1 MHIYISVPIADVYD
15 KLSILDIKADKIT
28 NLDKLA
34 IIRLEI
40 SALKNDTEGLN
51 INLVF
56 YNRLK
61 DINANL
67 FNLLDRMYELKHD
80 VSNHEYSIL
89 ANKSFTE
96 NDRRFRMKRKI
107 NNFHSSEINEVKS
120 YSSKVC
126 IIKNRDL
133 LFDSKTIDKIQDLS
147 TYYDKV
153 FVIGSLDNALFQSD
167 GSIIGI
173 STEEIEEL
181 SSKYTDVVN
190 IEL

>member
-28 NLDKLA
+28 DLDKLA
-34 IIRLEI
+34 NIRLEI
-40 SALKNDTEGLN
+40 GALKNDIKALQVN
-51 INLVF
+51 FDF

-80 VSNHEYSIL
+80 VSNPEYSIL

-107 NNFHSSEINEVKS
+107 NILHNSQINEVKS
-120 YSSKVC
+120 YSAKVC
-126 IIKNRDL
+126 IIANREL
-133 LFDSKTIDKIQDLS
+133 EFDTKTIDKIQDLS

-153 FVIGSLDNALFQSD
+153 FFIGSLDITVFQDD
-167 GSIIGI
+167 GSIFGI
-173 STEEIEEL
+173 STEEIEDISRNYKE
-181 SSKYTDVVN
+181 VVQLL
-190 IEL
+190 I

>member
-28 NLDKLA
+28 DLDKLA
-34 IIRLEI
+34 NIRLEI
-40 SALKNDTEGLN
+40 SALKNDIKALQLN
-51 INLVF
+51 FDF

-80 VSNHEYSIL
+80 VSNPEYSIL

-107 NNFHSSEINEVKS
+107 NILHKSEINEVKS
-120 YSSKVC
+120 YSARVC
-126 IIKNRDL
+126 IITNREL
-133 LFDSKTIDKIQDLS
+133 EFDTKTIDKIQDLS

-153 FVIGSLDNALFQSD
+153 FFIGSLDITVFQDD
-167 GSIIGI
+167 GSIFGI
-173 STEEIEEL
+173 STEEIEDI
-181 SSKYTDVVN
+181 SRDYKDVVKLL
-190 IEL
+190 I

>member
-28 NLDKLA
+28 DLDKLSN
-34 IIRLEI
+34 IRLEI
-40 SALKNDTEGLN
+40 GALKNDIKALQLN
-51 INLVF
+51 FDF

-80 VSNHEYSIL
+80 VSNPEYSIL

-107 NNFHSSEINEVKS
+107 NILHNSEINEVKS
-120 YSSKVC
+120 YSAKVC
-126 IIKNRDL
+126 IITNREIE
-133 LFDSKTIDKIQDLS
+133 FDTKTIDKIQDLS

-153 FVIGSLDNALFQSD
+153 FFIGSLDKAVFQSD
-167 GSIIGI
+167 GSIFGI
-173 STEEIEEL
+173 STEEIEDI
-181 SSKYTDVVN
+181 SRHYKDVVKLL
-190 IEL
+190 I

>member
-1 MHIYISVPIADVYD
+1 
-15 KLSILDIKADKIT
+15 
-28 NLDKLA
+28 
-34 IIRLEI
+34 
-40 SALKNDTEGLN
+40 
-51 INLVF
+51 
-56 YNRLK
+56 
-61 DINANL
+61 
-67 FNLLDRMYELKHD
+67 
-80 VSNHEYSIL
+80 L